1 MAHWHQGCSLR
12 WQEPAANL
20 QTPDTEAPDANVP
33 DRRQP
38 LLLVLEDLQWI
49 DSETHALLDGLVESL
64 PTSRLCLLI
73 DYRPEHQHAWGNKAA
88 YSQLRLDS
96 LPPENAHVLLD
107 SLLGHDPELHRL
119 KALLIERTEGNPF
132 FLEETVQT
140 LAETDALVGERGAHR
155 LARADRPAPS

>member
-49 DSETHALLDGLVESL
+49 DSETQSLLDGLVRSI
-64 PTSRLCLLI
+64 PASRLLLLVT
-73 DYRPEHQHAWGNKAA
+73 YRPEYSHGWVNQSRMTSTGWARAIAKSSRFQSLHGALAA
-88 YSQLRLDS
+88 LAGLKR
-96 LPPENAHVLLD
+96 LPPGIIDRHVQQ
-107 SLLGHDPELHRL
+107 R
-119 KALLIERTEGNPF
+119 
-132 FLEETVQT
+132 
-140 LAETDALVGERGAHR
+140 
-155 LARADRPAPS
+155 